1 MAMDDV
7 VRSMV
12 RDTEFEIMAE
22 ALGVETTD
30 LPNAPS
36 DEIEG
41 GDDYGDVEG
50 WNGESLD
57 PKEIAAT
64 NLYGHPDSGQDRPL
78 QHEEDLNYLD
88 QLQQANER
96 IAQLQAH
103 NAELAQ
109 RADPELQR
117 RLAQQREDAIVELIA
132 RPEQAFAA
140 MSEQQAYIRQLEE
153 GRANAALGASHRTY
167 GHDFEAAYDA
177 LNRLDPNNPTA
188 KQVVRGILGDP
199 DPGRALMEWYEVAG
213 RQGQGRL
220 PPFLGGSGGPGAR
233 NAFRSLNSSGS
244 GGGNQGSPF
253 RQDYEAR
260 TDSSEEDDIM
270 GYALGR

>member
-1 MAMDDV
+1 
-7 VRSMV
+7 
-12 RDTEFEIMAE
+12 
-22 ALGVETTD
+22 
-30 LPNAPS
+30 
-36 DEIEG
+36 
-41 GDDYGDVEG
+41 
-50 WNGESLD
+50 
-57 PKEIAAT
+57 
-64 NLYGHPDSGQDRPL
+64 L

-153 GRANAALGASHRTY
+153 GRANAALGAAHRTY
-167 GHDFEAAYDA
+167 GRDFEAAYDA

-188 KQVVRGILGDP
+188 KQIVRGILSDP
-199 DPGRALMEWYEVAG
+199 DPGRALLEWHQVAG
-213 RQGQGRL
+213 RQGRQ
-220 PPFLGGSGGPGAR
+220 PPFMGGSGGPGAR
-233 NAFRSLNSSGS
+233 LRSLNSSGS

>member
-1 MAMDDV
+1 
-7 VRSMV
+7 
-12 RDTEFEIMAE
+12 
-22 ALGVETTD
+22 
-30 LPNAPS
+30 
-36 DEIEG
+36 
-41 GDDYGDVEG
+41 
-50 WNGESLD
+50 
-57 PKEIAAT
+57 
-64 NLYGHPDSGQDRPL
+64 
-78 QHEEDLNYLD
+78 
-88 QLQQANER
+88 
-96 IAQLQAH
+96 
-103 NAELAQ
+103 LAQ

-132 RPEQAFAA
+132 RPEAAFQA

-153 GRANAALGASHRTY
+153 GRANAALAASHRTY
-167 GHDFEAAYDA
+167 GRDFEAAYDA

-188 KQVVRGILGDP
+188 KQIVRGILSDP
-199 DPGRALMEWYEVAG
+199 DPGRALLEWHQVAG
-213 RQGQGRL
+213 RQGRQ
-220 PPFLGGSGGPGAR
+220 PPFMGGSGGPGAR